1 MDNNNNSWMH
11 SPPNGAP
18 NNDWAA
24 RPGNDQQPNNNHVP
38 NYGNPQMNNQNYGA
52 PQQQQQQQQAAP
64 SRSVSNIS
72 STSHSSAIPPTPP
85 IPSQKAPTTPRSSN
99 ANNAGIIVANRA
111 GDEETEDGRIRNREA
126 ATKIRDAW
134 IYKQIRARQDEFTQY
149 KQGRIFV
156 GTWNVNAKGK
166 DENLS
171 SWLCADWHQHGPPD
185 IVVVGFQEMV
195 DLNAVNVAVENKSQ
209 QRSQFWVDRI
219 RNTLNSRENTMGD
232 PMRAYTQ
239 LAVKYL
245 VGLLVCIFVK
255 APHKPRVKYVATDSV
270 GVGVMG
276 VMGNKGGVSIR
287 LQFYDSTLCFVC
299 THLAAHRENVA
310 GRNAD
315 FANVFSKTSFEI
327 GEEAVKEVIRL
338 GSLSQWATGTN
349 SVGISDHDISF
360 WFGDL
365 NYRVDES
372 IPTERVLEL
381 SKMNQLKELIE
392 HDQLNVERAQGR
404 VFQDFE
410 EGQLAFKPTYKYQ
423 PGTDLYEERPD
434 KKLRAP
440 AWCDRILW
448 LAQEPGHVAQLN
460 YGRSEV
466 NISDHKPVMSTFLV
480 TIKDV
485 VLSRRE
491 QVYKEVMRLLD
502 TFENNSLPMVSLDRI
517 KLDFGEV
524 RYDQRVTLPIIITN
538 TGKVVAQFRLVPK
551 LDEVALC
558 KPWVTVSPTYG
569 MLIPGEQTEVE
580 VTITINNATAHAL
593 NTSREVLEDVLI
605 LRLENG
611 RDYYISVSGKY
622 ARSCFGM
629 SVDDLVLYT
638 DPIRSVPLDPILR
651 AEKYDLNTKAA
662 MCVPKELWRIIDA
675 IYEKGLEERDLFS
688 TPGNPDEVYQIRE
701 CLDTGAPFDNF
712 SVHSMTEVL
721 ISFLSNLSS
730 PVVPSSLFPTLDID
744 AQNIQSYAR
753 KFLEDMPPIQYNV
766 FIYMISFFRE
776 VLLHR
781 QKNRLSPA
789 KIARI
794 CCTCLV
800 SSAQGNGDEGA
811 SSLPQRRGN
820 MQQILLHFLETNSI

>member
-11 SPPNGAP
+11 APPNNGANSAP

-38 NYGNPQMNNQNYGA
+38 NYDYGNPQMNNHNYDA
-52 PQQQQQQQQAAP
+52 PQQQQQLSQQQAAP

-72 STSHSSAIPPTPP
+72 SSSHSSAIPPTPP

-219 RNTLNSRENTMGD
+219 RNTLNSKENTMGD

-404 VFQDFE
+404 VFQD
-410 EGQLAFKPTYKYQ
+410 
-423 PGTDLYEERPD
+423 
-434 KKLRAP
+434 LR
-440 AWCDRILW
+440 
-448 LAQEPGHVAQLN
+448 
-460 YGRSEV
+460 
-466 NISDHKPVMSTFLV
+466 
-480 TIKDV
+480 
-485 VLSRRE
+485 
-491 QVYKEVMRLLD
+491 
-502 TFENNSLPMVSLDRI
+502 
-517 KLDFGEV
+517 
-524 RYDQRVTLPIIITN
+524 
-538 TGKVVAQFRLVPK
+538 
-551 LDEVALC
+551 
-558 KPWVTVSPTYG
+558 
-569 MLIPGEQTEVE
+569 
-580 VTITINNATAHAL
+580 
-593 NTSREVLEDVLI
+593 
-605 LRLENG
+605 
-611 RDYYISVSGKY
+611 
-622 ARSCFGM
+622 
-629 SVDDLVLYT
+629 
-638 DPIRSVPLDPILR
+638 
-651 AEKYDLNTKAA
+651 KA
-662 MCVPKELWRIIDA
+662 
-675 IYEKGLEERDLFS
+675 S
-688 TPGNPDEVYQIRE
+688 
-701 CLDTGAPFDNF
+701 
-712 SVHSMTEVL
+712 
-721 ISFLSNLSS
+721 
-730 PVVPSSLFPTLDID
+730 
-744 AQNIQSYAR
+744 
-753 KFLEDMPPIQYNV
+753 
-766 FIYMISFFRE
+766 
-776 VLLHR
+776 
-781 QKNRLSPA
+781 
-789 KIARI
+789 
-794 CCTCLV
+794 
-800 SSAQGNGDEGA
+800 
-811 SSLPQRRGN
+811 
-820 MQQILLHFLETNSI
+820 